1 MLSMNRALSRPPMLT
16 RLWVGILLPPT
27 AWAAMLGMQFSL
39 TNERCVSGLRLPMH
53 LIAIIAVVVAIL
65 PAVLAWPR
73 WRAIEATSAPAERTR
88 FMSGVAVGSS
98 AIFTLVTLLSAVP
111 VWVLDPCRT

>member
-1 MLSMNRALSRPPMLT
+1 MVSMNRAQSRPPVLAL
-16 RLWVGILLPPT
+16 LWVGILLPPT

-53 LIAIIAVVVAIL
+53 VIAIVAVIVALL
-65 PAVLAWPR
+65 PGVLALPR
-73 WRAIEATSAPAERTR
+73 WRAIEATSAAAERTR
-88 FMSGVAVGSS
+88 FMWGLAVGSS

-111 VWVLDPCRT
+111 VWFLDPCRT